1 MRWLKQILK
10 ITIDAYNI
18 PTYSMIFMYTT
29 IDLLFTHTLVFTVSG
44 TVSDS

>member
-1 MRWLKQILK
+1 MRWLKQIVK

-29 IDLLFTHTLVFTVSG
+29 TDLLFTHT
-44 TVSDS
+44 